1 METRPPK
8 RLPLIL
14 LPKDNIINALYLSL
28 KVFFCVRTRVEVLL
42 YEYFYNLFFVGF
54 FFLH

>member
-1 METRPPK
+1 METRPQK

-42 YEYFYNLFFVGF
+42 YEYFYSLFFVGF
-54 FFLH
+54 FFLY